1 MDYITVKCPECGE
14 EQYRVPTKSGRYY
27 CTNIKCK
34 IRFRFDVSRKDE
46 ARDFKYLLEKN
57 KRLEERIQNINDF
70 NEFVSQVI
78 TKEVKTL
85 PSSYKPKIPKI
96 KAKYNQE
103 YAVLEFSD
111 VQLGSIVEKRETG
124 GLCVYNKQEFVKR
137 IEKLTKSVFEIIEIQ
152 RNGGI
157 PIKKLKLHVL
167 GDIVQ
172 GEDVFPGQ
180 GFKIDTLLLEQVFV
194 LGDKIVELLLYPLST
209 LFEDIE
215 IFCIPGNH
223 GKQGRQH
230 QASRTSNWDYIV
242 YWLWK
247 QRMANLSHVK
257 FHISAAPFLVYEM
270 FPNNQL
276 HALVHGNQARGWLG
290 YPYYGID
297 RLYRKLSSLTGLF
310 IAYLHHG
317 HHHQPSL
324 QDTHIGKK
332 IGNGSIEG
340 GSDYSVNEL
349 ITANTPQQFL
359 FGINPKGMTWEYWI
373 RLAEYPKL
381 TADNRGIYTTTLDFL
396 E

>member
-1 MDYITVKCPECGE
+1 
-14 EQYRVPTKSGRYY
+14 
-27 CTNIKCK
+27 
-34 IRFRFDVSRKDE
+34 
-46 ARDFKYLLEKN
+46 
-57 KRLEERIQNINDF
+57 
-70 NEFVSQVI
+70 
-78 TKEVKTL
+78 
-85 PSSYKPKIPKI
+85 
-96 KAKYNQE
+96 
-103 YAVLEFSD
+103 
-111 VQLGSIVEKRETG
+111 
-124 GLCVYNKQEFVKR
+124 
-137 IEKLTKSVFEIIEIQ
+137 
-152 RNGGI
+152 
-157 PIKKLKLHVL
+157 
-167 GDIVQ
+167 
-172 GEDVFPGQ
+172 
-180 GFKIDTLLLEQVFV
+180 
-194 LGDKIVELLLYPLST
+194 
-209 LFEDIE
+209 
-215 IFCIPGNH
+215 
-223 GKQGRQH
+223 
-230 QASRTSNWDYIV
+230 
-242 YWLWK
+242 
-247 QRMANLSHVK
+247 MANLSHVK